1 MGLPPRC
8 RRLDGTTWPG
18 GLGSDAGGGWHEQRL
33 GERVS
38 AGAARTLRELLPE
51 GDGADSTAE
60 ETTTETLRRAILQGV
75 LAPGDRLRQE
85 VLAAELGVSRIPLR
99 DAFRRL
105 EAEGLIA
112 IDGRRGAR
120 VASLSMDDVAELY
133 ELRRMLEIHCIRL
146 AIRNL
151 TDKGAAALLAMGQ
164 QMDIHA
170 GHALPGGVSRRGF
183 YAELYRWSGRTRM
196 VSLILQL
203 RHELNRYHALKNVP
217 LSPTIHEQ
225 IREAIA
231 RRDAELGARVL
242 RHHLRTSRDELLA
255 ALRREARSGA
265 ARPGRAGAPAA
276 R

>member
-1 MGLPPRC
+1 M
-8 RRLDGTTWPG
+8 
-18 GLGSDAGGGWHEQRL
+18 
-33 GERVS
+33 S
-38 AGAARTLRELLPE
+38 AASVRSLRALLPE
-51 GDGADSTAE
+51 DDGVESTAE

-105 EAEGLIA
+105 EAEGLID

-120 VASLSMDDVAELY
+120 VSSLSIDDVAELY
-133 ELRRMLEIHCIRL
+133 ELRRMLEVHCIRL

-151 TDKGAAALLAMGQ
+151 TDKGAAALLAMGA

-183 YAELYRWSGRTRM
+183 YAELYRWAGRKRM
-196 VSLILQL
+196 ASLILQL
-203 RHELNRYHALKNVP
+203 RHELNRYHALKDVP
-217 LSPTIHEQ
+217 LSPAIHER

-231 RRDAELGARVL
+231 ARDAELGARYM

-255 ALRREARSGA
+255 ALRRETRVASARSG
-265 ARPGRAGAPAA
+265 RAGSGSA